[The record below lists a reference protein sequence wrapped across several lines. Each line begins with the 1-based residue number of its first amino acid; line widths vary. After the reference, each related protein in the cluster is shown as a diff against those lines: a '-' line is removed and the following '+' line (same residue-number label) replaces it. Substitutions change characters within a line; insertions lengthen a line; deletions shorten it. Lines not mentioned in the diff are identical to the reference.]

1 MDFSKTNVGGSK
13 RQRWLLVGK
22 EEVWNEN
29 RLILLEFGPT
39 VAVKNNKYAGGGW
52 EEEWLVFSWGRPEPR
67 VSVPGHGKPLG

>member
-29 RLILLEFGPT
+29 LLILLEFGPT
-39 VAVKNNKYAGGGW
+39 VSVKNNKYAGVAGRKNGW
-52 EEEWLVFSWGRPEPR
+52 CFPGAGRNLE
-67 VSVPGHGKPLG
+67 